1 MSRPT
6 DKADRYLNY
15 GLTNRLFKSQEE
27 YLEREEIGKDLS
39 QNYLT
44 MFALYSKEG
53 KRSQR
58 WGILR
63 LEIFKEAEIMD
74 PGRLS

>member
-27 YLEREEIGKDLS
+27 YLEREEIGKDKWYKVFS
-39 QNYLT
+39 QNVYDFYL
-44 MFALYSKEG
+44 LYIY
-53 KRSQR
+53 
-58 WGILR
+58 ILC
-63 LEIFKEAEIMD
+63 L
-74 PGRLS
+74 

>member
-27 YLEREEIGKDLS
+27 YLEREEIGGDNLWIRQSILGSVHLFGKEVEESWVTEELS
-39 QNYLT
+39 EQIV
-44 MFALYSKEG
+44 F
-53 KRSQR
+53 
-58 WGILR
+58 
-63 LEIFKEAEIMD
+63 
-74 PGRLS
+74 LS

>member
-27 YLEREEIGKDLS
+27 YLERKEIGGDNHQKGELFKVPSVIILS
-39 QNYLT
+39 SPGTGEYG
-44 MFALYSKEG
+44 YSLFPT
-53 KRSQR
+53 SLFPFP
-58 WGILR
+58 I
-63 LEIFKEAEIMD
+63 
-74 PGRLS
+74 P